1 MSAVNLQ
8 LQGANYYIKTAIQFR
23 VNKTEWRWPGWRV
36 VGGLVNNIQ
45 IYCVVRYDVNEQQ
58 DQHHHNRPRP
68 LWMTTPIKLFTK
80 QLTSHKI
87 GDIKINFIT
96 LIMAITGCGVLW
108 VIPQRIPDPC
118 WSQWTRNWFSTS
130 YKGHIITFRGST
142 GRTLECPC
150 LGG

>member
-1 MSAVNLQ
+1 MARME
-8 LQGANYYIKTAIQFR
+8 GG
-23 VNKTEWRWPGWRV
+23 GWHCQQYT
-36 VGGLVNNIQ
+36 NILRRSLWCQ
-45 IYCVVRYDVNEQQ
+45 RAAGPTSPQ
-58 DQHHHNRPRP
+58 PPP

-150 LGG
+150 LGGWWHWIYKDVLPLWTVHSSKCIYQSN